1 MNLPV
6 VITIDGPSGS
16 GKGTVAGMLATKLQ
30 WQLLDSGALYRV
42 LALAADKHAVPLE
55 HEDALEVLAVGL
67 DVEFVVDV
75 ENNSQRILLEH
86 QDVTDEIRNETVGA
100 HASQIAALPGVRA
113 GLLRRQQEFRQA
125 PGLIADGRD
134 MGTVVF
140 ADAPL
145 KVFLTASAEERAR
158 RRYLQL
164 KDKGETVTLTS
175 LLEEIRARDE
185 RDTNRSIAPL
195 KPADDAIILDSTT
208 MTIEQVLERIL
219 SEVAVR
225 SLAG

>member
-1 MNLPV
+1 MNTPV

-16 GKGTVAGMLATKLQ
+16 GKGTVAGLLSSHLQ
-30 WQLLDSGALYRV
+30 WHLLDSGALYRV
-42 LALAADKHAVPLE
+42 LALAAEKHNVPLDNE
-55 HEDALEVLAVGL
+55 AALEVLAVGL
-67 DVEFVVDV
+67 DVTFTVDGD
-75 ENNSQRILLEH
+75 SHQRIILEN
-86 QDVTDEIRNETVGA
+86 QDVTDAIRNETVGA
-100 HASQIAALPGVRA
+100 HASQIAALPAVRA

-125 PGLIADGRD
+125 PGLVADGRD

-145 KVFLTASAEERAR
+145 KIYLTASAEERAR

-195 KPADDAIILDSTT
+195 KPAEDAIILDSTT

>member
-1 MNLPV
+1 MSLPV

-42 LALAADKHAVPLE
+42 LALAADKHAVPLD

-67 DVEFVVDV
+67 DVEFAVDV
-75 ENNSQRILLEH
+75 ESNSQRILLEN

-113 GLLRRQQEFRQA
+113 GLLRRQHEFRQA

-140 ADAPL
+140 TDAPL